1 VILNTTILTLYH
13 SVIPPENLGQFT
25 AVRRTIIWFTIPVS
39 SLLSGIIAE
48 FLDIRL
54 IFFSCIVLGLIAI
67 VYSWLMTKLPELEQ
81 YMTKP
86 YTDAVSQIPN

>member
-1 VILNTTILTLYH
+1 
-13 SVIPPENLGQFT
+13 LGQFT